1 MGSDAHSFE
10 SAKHYRARTAV
21 RVFSKEKVERILEIV
36 FRLDEVSD
44 TKQLTHALTP
54 KIKFE

>member
-10 SAKHYRARTAV
+10 SAKHYRACTAV

-44 TKQLTHALTP
+44 TKQLTHALSP
-54 KIKFE
+54 KI